1 MPLSFRNLYK
11 NGQGL
16 LDTAASHDG
25 HVIPYVLALFAAK
38 VVEWQEQVSTKP
50 GFLAE
55 SLFLLARKI
64 GKKDRA
70 LNNITS
76 YQVQLEP
83 SCYYYIVENHNSN
96 SHLTIELDVSSCINV
111 LSSRNDFFIRDSIP
125 PNHRQ
130 VVMVLSPLIVDNG
143 SIWVQFA
150 MKHILQPL
158 NINGLWGSYHYPE
171 LTDSNRELHLSR
183 PMF

>member
-1 MPLSFRNLYK
+1 MTFQIFDPTEISICLYQPSNRGRNDQNHKEVDLCLLVVRYEGEGDSLEQSNSLSLPVECVLHSKSQITSQINCSSLLNPGRYAVMPLSFRNLYK

-64 GKKDRA
+64 GKKDR
-70 LNNITS
+70 
-76 YQVQLEP
+76 V
-83 SCYYYIVENHNSN
+83 
-96 SHLTIELDVSSCINV
+96 
-111 LSSRNDFFIRDSIP
+111 
-125 PNHRQ
+125 
-130 VVMVLSPLIVDNG
+130 
-143 SIWVQFA
+143 
-150 MKHILQPL
+150 K
-158 NINGLWGSYHYPE
+158 
-171 LTDSNRELHLSR
+171 
-183 PMF
+183 